1 MTGRGDGSHNGGN
14 GPQFHTQFTPSG
26 DFAPVN
32 LLHGEVLA
40 WLDLLEDIGL
50 LDVGFGVG
58 LHAILF
64 GNDDII
70 HNNDV
75 EDIVNNDED
84 IGNNNVSN
92 IGNVDNADNN
102 VAVEDAGV
110 EENQGVPGDPLPGP
124 SRRRSGEV
132 DVANEG
138 FQWWD
143 EFADSTGDDFEEGTG
158 MNPAQEAGADV
169 EDPLP
174 GGSRKSS
181 REDEEERDSKKSR
194 RCAEFTDINSDTV
207 LVKPCHD
214 HSDSSNSDH
223 CEDAVE
229 EFRNQPVE
237 DEDPQPGRSKK
248 RSREDDEEEDKRG
261 AKESRWWAEFT
272 DSDTVSV
279 EPLHDHSDSSNSDHF
294 EEPV

>member
-1 MTGRGDGSHNGGN
+1 M
-14 GPQFHTQFTPSG
+14 
-26 DFAPVN
+26 
-32 LLHGEVLA
+32 
-40 WLDLLEDIGL
+40 
-50 LDVGFGVG
+50 G

-70 HNNDV
+70 HNNDF
-75 EDIVNNDED
+75 EDNVNNNED
-84 IGNNNVSN
+84 IGNNNVDNNNDGN

-110 EENQGVPGDPLPGP
+110 EENLGVPEDPLPGP
-124 SRRRSGEV
+124 SRRRSREV
-132 DVANEG
+132 DVANGG

-143 EFADSTGDDFEEGTG
+143 EFADSTVDDFEQGTG

-174 GGSRKSS
+174 GGSRKRS
-181 REDEEERDSKKSR
+181 RENEEEEERDSKKSR
-194 RCAEFTDINSDTV
+194 RCAEFTDTNSDTV
-207 LVKPCHD
+207 FVEPRHD
-214 HSDSSNSDH
+214 HSDSSDSDH
-223 CEDAVE
+223 FEDEVE

-237 DEDPQPGRSKK
+237 EEDPQPGRSKK

-261 AKESRWWAEFT
+261 AKEPRWWAEFT

-279 EPLHDHSDSSNSDHF
+279 EPLHDLSDISNSDYF
-294 EEPV
+294 EEPVEEEDQQPGGSRKRSREEDEEENGKAGKKFRH